1 MILPVKGSIIKRQIY
16 MKEVC
21 IMKDFLMDLAAWA
34 ATKGITIVIALL
46 VLAIG
51 WGIVSSITKKL
62 KKGKYGKKMDPTVR
76 NFVANFCNIG
86 LKIILVVVVI
96 VMMGVPEASI
106 AAVLASAGVTI
117 GLALQG
123 GLSNIASGIILL
135 ITRPFS
141 IGDFV
146 TVAGESGTVTD
157 INIYYTTILT
167 PDNKT
172 ITVPNSAA
180 STSNIVNFSV
190 ENKRRVDITVLV
202 AYGTD
207 TELVKS
213 TLLEIANAN
222 EKVLRDPAPAAVL
235 TNLTDRGVQFAIRMW
250 ADNAD
255 YWAVNGAVN
264 EAIKASFE
272 EKGISVPMTQ
282 VNLHQAK

>member
-1 MILPVKGSIIKRQIY
+1 

-21 IMKDFLMDLAAWA
+21 IMKEFLMDLAAWA
-34 ATKGITIVIALL
+34 ATRGIAIVIALL

-51 WGIVSSITKKL
+51 WGIVSSISKKL

-86 LKIILVVVVI
+86 LKIVLVVVVI

-272 EKGISVPMTQ
+272 AKGISVPMTQ

>member
-1 MILPVKGSIIKRQIY
+1 MILHVKGSIIKGQIY

-21 IMKDFLMDLAAWA
+21 IMKEFLMDLAAWA
-34 ATKGITIVIALL
+34 TTKGIAIVIALL

-51 WGIVSSITKKL
+51 WGIVSSISKKF

-213 TLLEIANAN
+213 TLLEIASAN

-272 EKGISVPMTQ
+272 AKGISVPMTQ

>member
-1 MILPVKGSIIKRQIY
+1 
-16 MKEVC
+16 
-21 IMKDFLMDLAAWA
+21 MKDFFMELAAWA
-34 ATKGITIVIALL
+34 TTRGISIVIALL
-46 VLAIG
+46 ILAIG
-51 WGIVSSITKKL
+51 WGIISSVTKKL

-86 LKIILVVVVI
+86 LKIILVVTVI
-96 VMMGVPEASI
+96 VIMGVPEASI

-180 STSNIVNFSV
+180 STSNITNFSI
-190 ENKRRVDITVLV
+190 ENKRRVDITALV

-207 TELVKS
+207 TELVKN
-213 TLLEIANAN
+213 TMLEIANAN

-235 TNLTDRGVQFAIRMW
+235 TSMNDKGVEFALRMW
-250 ADNAD
+250 VENSD
-255 YWAVNGAVN
+255 YWTVHAAVN
-264 EAIKASFE
+264 EALKASFE
-272 EKGISVPMTQ
+272 EKGISVPKMQ
-282 VNLHQAK
+282 VNIHQAK

>member
-1 MILPVKGSIIKRQIY
+1 MILLVKGSIIKGQIY

-34 ATKGITIVIALL
+34 ATKGIAIVIALL
-46 VLAIG
+46 DLAIG
-51 WGIVSSITKKL
+51 WGIVSSISKKF

-272 EKGISVPMTQ
+272 AKGISVPMTQ

>member
-1 MILPVKGSIIKRQIY
+1 MILPVKGSIIKGQIY

-21 IMKDFLMDLAAWA
+21 IMKEFLMDLAAWA
-34 ATKGITIVIALL
+34 TTKGIAIVIALL

-51 WGIVSSITKKL
+51 WGIVSSISKKF

-272 EKGISVPMTQ
+272 AKGISVPMTQ
-282 VNLHQAK
+282 VNLHQPK

>member
-1 MILPVKGSIIKRQIY
+1 MILHVKGSIIKEQIY

-21 IMKDFLMDLAAWA
+21 IMKEFLMDLAAWA
-34 ATKGITIVIALL
+34 TTKGIAIVIALL

-51 WGIVSSITKKL
+51 WGIVSSISKKF

-272 EKGISVPMTQ
+272 AKGISVPMTQ

>member
-1 MILPVKGSIIKRQIY
+1 MILHVKGSIIKEQIY

-21 IMKDFLMDLAAWA
+21 IMKEFLMDLAAWA
-34 ATKGITIVIALL
+34 ATRGIAIVIALL

-51 WGIVSSITKKL
+51 WGIVSSISKKL

-272 EKGISVPMTQ
+272 AKGISVPMTQ

>member
-1 MILPVKGSIIKRQIY
+1 MILPVKGSIIKGQIY

-34 ATKGITIVIALL
+34 ATKGIAIVIALL

-51 WGIVSSITKKL
+51 WGIVSSISKKF

-272 EKGISVPMTQ
+272 AKGISVPMTQ

>member
-1 MILPVKGSIIKRQIY
+1 MILPVKGSIIKGQIY

-34 ATKGITIVIALL
+34 TTKGIAIVIALL

-51 WGIVSSITKKL
+51 WGIVSSISKKF
-62 KKGKYGKKMDPTVR
+62 KKGKYDKKMDPTVR

-272 EKGISVPMTQ
+272 AKGISVPMTQ

>member
-1 MILPVKGSIIKRQIY
+1 MILPVKGSIIKGQIY

-21 IMKDFLMDLAAWA
+21 IMKEFLMDLAAWA
-34 ATKGITIVIALL
+34 ATKGIAIVIALL

-51 WGIVSSITKKL
+51 WGIVSSISKKL

-86 LKIILVVVVI
+86 LKIVLVVVVI

-272 EKGISVPMTQ
+272 AKGISVPMTQ

>member
-1 MILPVKGSIIKRQIY
+1 MILLVKGSIIKGQIY

-34 ATKGITIVIALL
+34 ATKGIAIVIALL

-51 WGIVSSITKKL
+51 WGIVSSISKKF

-272 EKGISVPMTQ
+272 AKGISVPMTQ

>member
-1 MILPVKGSIIKRQIY
+1 MILPVKGSIIKGQIY

-21 IMKDFLMDLAAWA
+21 IMKEFLMDLAAWA
-34 ATKGITIVIALL
+34 ATRGIAIVIALL

-51 WGIVSSITKKL
+51 WGIVSSISKKF

-235 TNLTDRGVQFAIRMW
+235 TNLTDRGVEFAIRMW

-272 EKGISVPMTQ
+272 AKGISVPMTQ

>member
-1 MILPVKGSIIKRQIY
+1 
-16 MKEVC
+16 
-21 IMKDFLMDLAAWA
+21 MKDFLMDLAAWA
-34 ATKGITIVIALL
+34 ATKGIAIVIALL

-51 WGIVSSITKKL
+51 WGIVSSISKKF

-272 EKGISVPMTQ
+272 AKGISVPMTQ

>member
-1 MILPVKGSIIKRQIY
+1 MILHVKGSIIKEQIY

-34 ATKGITIVIALL
+34 TTKGITIVIALL

-51 WGIVSSITKKL
+51 WGIVSSISKKL

-250 ADNAD
+250 VDNAD

-272 EKGISVPMTQ
+272 AKGISVPMTQ

>member
-1 MILPVKGSIIKRQIY
+1 
-16 MKEVC
+16 MKE
-21 IMKDFLMDLAAWA
+21 FLMDLAAWA
-34 ATKGITIVIALL
+34 TTKGISIVAALL
-46 VLAIG
+46 ILGIG
-51 WGIVSSITKKL
+51 WGIVSSISKKL
-62 KKGKYGKKMDPTVR
+62 KTGKYGKKMDPTVR

-86 LKIILVVVVI
+86 LKIVLVVTVVVI
-96 VMMGVPEASI
+96 MGVPEASI

-180 STSNIVNFSV
+180 STSNITNFSI
-190 ENKRRVDITVLV
+190 ENKRRIAIDVLV

-213 TLLEIANAN
+213 TLLEIANSN
-222 EKVLRDPAPAAVL
+222 DKVLRDPAPEAVL
-235 TNLTDRGVQFAIRMW
+235 TTLGDRGISFSLRMW
-250 ADNAD
+250 VDNSDFWNVTFA
-255 YWAVNGAVN
+255 AN
-264 EAIKASFE
+264 EAVKASFE
-272 EKGISVPMTQ
+272 EKGISVPKTQ
-282 VNLHQAK
+282 INLHQAK

>member
-1 MILPVKGSIIKRQIY
+1 

-34 ATKGITIVIALL
+34 TTKGIAIVIALL

-51 WGIVSSITKKL
+51 WGIVSSISKKF

-235 TNLTDRGVQFAIRMW
+235 TNLTDRGVEFAIRMW

-272 EKGISVPMTQ
+272 AKGISVPMTQ

>member
-1 MILPVKGSIIKRQIY
+1 MILHVKGSIIKELIY
-16 MKEVC
+16 VKEVC
-21 IMKDFLMDLAAWA
+21 IMKEFLMDLAAWA
-34 ATKGITIVIALL
+34 ATKGIAIVIALL

-51 WGIVSSITKKL
+51 WGIVSSISKKL

-272 EKGISVPMTQ
+272 AKGISVPMTQ

>member
-1 MILPVKGSIIKRQIY
+1 MILHVKGSIIKEQIY

-21 IMKDFLMDLAAWA
+21 IMKEFLMDLAAWA
-34 ATKGITIVIALL
+34 ATKGIAIVIALL

-51 WGIVSSITKKL
+51 WGIVSSISKKF

-272 EKGISVPMTQ
+272 AKGISVPMTQ

>member
-1 MILPVKGSIIKRQIY
+1 MILPVKGSIIKEQIY

-21 IMKDFLMDLAAWA
+21 IMKEFLMDLAAWA
-34 ATKGITIVIALL
+34 TTKGIAIVIALL

-51 WGIVSSITKKL
+51 WGIVSSISKKF

-235 TNLTDRGVQFAIRMW
+235 TTLTDRGVQFAIRMW

-272 EKGISVPMTQ
+272 AKGISVPMTQ